1 MIGDIILFLKTWWK
15 QNVTCHH
22 KYVYKELGN
31 INFEKC
37 GKVWKSKKLYRLK
50 LIKQI
55 MSKIKKLLS

>member
-50 LIKQI
+50 LIK
-55 MSKIKKLLS
+55 